1 MKQKKYILEL
11 VFKRFISTLK
21 TSNTLLFIFLLQCSI
36 SFSQNYSEG
45 VISYKNESG
54 EIIPFPGVT
63 VFWENTTTGTLT
75 DIDGNYKLLKSSLSK
90 NLVFKF
96 LGYKELVVDV
106 SDKNFYNLTMLKDEN
121 VLDEVVVNK
130 KRKTIQKSYF
140 KTQNIINVSSDE
152 LLKAACC
159 NISESF
165 ETNPSIDVNYSNAVT
180 GVKQV
185 KMLGLESPY
194 LLITE
199 ENIPMIRGASQVYG
213 LSFIP
218 GTWVESMQITKGSG
232 SVVNGF
238 ESISGQIN
246 VELKKP
252 YSDTPFF
259 VNVYSNNMGRNEVN
273 IHGNKIIND
282 KLSTGLYLH
291 ANKNTSINDKNSDG
305 FLDNPTSNA
314 FNIFNRWQYI
324 NTQNGTVSFLGI
336 RYMNDDKVIGENTEE
351 MVFIR
356 KPWKGEINTNR
367 FDSNFKFGYVNPSI
381 PYQSLG
387 FQMAYSRHDQ
397 DSFFGTRNYNINQ
410 NSFYSSL
417 IYNSIL
423 GSTLNKIKFGL
434 NYSYD
439 DFDEIVDKK
448 DVFYNRIDKSI
459 GGFFEYS
466 YDSMDAVSLVA
477 GIRYDI
483 HNNLGSFF
491 TPRIHMRYQPYEKS
505 VLRLS
510 LGTGRKSSNIFS
522 ENQNVFATGREIKI
536 SNKSGKFYGLDPE
549 KAINYGL
556 SFRQGFFINNR
567 EGDITFDYY
576 VTDFDNQ
583 IVVDWETQGELSFYN
598 LNGKSFSKSLQI
610 DLEYQIIDNVLIKS
624 TFKNFDV
631 KKQYD
636 SGFKQNPLTPKNR
649 FFTNIEASTNEKE
662 NGSKWKFDFTYNWIG
677 TQRLPSHTE
686 LVDFNGNSPSY
697 SLVNSQITRVLSN
710 KLDVYI
716 GGENIGSYTQ
726 NNPIVGDDPFG
737 ADFDTSLIYAPIHG
751 ALIYVGLRFNN

>member
-1 MKQKKYILEL
+1 MNNFLSFIL
-11 VFKRFISTLK
+11 VFSFITNTVYSQKNIFKGNVTFE
-21 TSNTLLFIFLLQCSI
+21 TESNEKQPL
-36 SFSQNYSEG
+36 N
-45 VISYKNESG
+45 
-54 EIIPFPGVT
+54 GVT
-63 VFWENTTTGTLT
+63 VYWLNTSLGTLS
-75 DIDGNYKLLKSSLSK
+75 DNNGNYEIPLSSSSNK
-90 NLVFKF
+90 LVFKF
-96 LGYKELVVDV
+96 LGFKEQVIDV
-106 SDKNFYNLTMLKDEN
+106 NDKTFYDITMLNDDN
-121 VLDEVVVNK
+121 ILDEVTVNK

-291 ANKNTSINDKNSDG
+291 ANKNTSINDKNNDG

-324 NTQNGTVSFLGI
+324 NTQKGTVSFLGI

-387 FQMAYSRHDQ
+387 FQMAYSNHDQ
-397 DSFFGTRNYNINQ
+397 DSFFGIRNYNINQ

-483 HNNLGSFF
+483 HNNLGNFF

-686 LVDFNGNSPSY
+686 LVDFKGNSPSY

-716 GGENIGSYTQ
+716 GGENIGGYTQ
-726 NNPIVGDDPFG
+726 SNPIIGGDDPFG

>member
-1 MKQKKYILEL
+1 MKK
-11 VFKRFISTLK
+11 
-21 TSNTLLFIFLLQCSI
+21 LLLI
-36 SFSQNYSEG
+36 SFAILFSFSFSYSQNFING
-45 VISYKNESG
+45 VIVYENQSG
-54 EIIPFPGVT
+54 ETRPLTGVT
-63 VFWENTTTGTLT
+63 VYWLNTSLGTLSDT
-75 DIDGNYKLLKSSLSK
+75 DGNYKIPLSSSSNK
-90 NLVFKF
+90 LVFKF
-96 LGYKELVVDV
+96 LGFKDQVIDV
-106 SDKNFYNLTMLKDEN
+106 TDKTLYNITMLNDDN
-121 VLDEVVVNK
+121 ILDEVTVNK

-324 NTQNGTVSFLGI
+324 NTQKGTVSFLGI

-387 FQMAYSRHDQ
+387 FQMAYSNHDQ
-397 DSFFGTRNYNINQ
+397 DSFFGIRNYNINQ

-483 HNNLGSFF
+483 HNNLGNFF

-686 LVDFNGNSPSY
+686 LVDFKGNSPSY

-710 KLDVYI
+710 KFDVYI
-716 GGENIGSYTQ
+716 GGENIGGYTQ
-726 NNPIVGDDPFG
+726 SNPIIGGDDPFG

>member
-1 MKQKKYILEL
+1 MKFKLLFFLFFLVLKSYSQEYLTGNISYLNEENKSISLEGVSIYWLDSSVGVVSDENGFYSIPFQESKNKL
-11 VFKRFISTLK
+11 VFKMLGFNDDLIEIITLK
-21 TSNTLLFIFLLQCSI
+21 KYNHVMIESSN
-36 SFSQNYSEG
+36 
-45 VISYKNESG
+45 K
-54 EIIPFPGVT
+54 
-63 VFWENTTTGTLT
+63 
-75 DIDGNYKLLKSSLSK
+75 
-90 NLVFKF
+90 
-96 LGYKELVVDV
+96 
-106 SDKNFYNLTMLKDEN
+106 
-121 VLDEVVVNK
+121 LDEVIIS
-130 KRKTIQKSYF
+130 KRQKTIQKSYF
-140 KTQNIINVSSDE
+140 KTQNITNVSSDE

-252 YSDTPFF
+252 YSDSPFF
-259 VNVYSNNMGRNEVN
+259 VNVYSNNMGRNEIN

-291 ANKNTSINDKNSDG
+291 ANKNSSINDKNNDG
-305 FLDNPTSNA
+305 FLDNPTSDA
-314 FNIFNRWQYI
+314 FNLFNRWQYI
-324 NTQNGTVSFLGI
+324 NTEKGLVSFLGVRFMKDEKI
-336 RYMNDDKVIGENTEE
+336 IGENTQD

-356 KPWKGEINTNR
+356 DPWRGEINTNR

-381 PYQSLG
+381 PYQSIG
-387 FQMAYSRHDQ
+387 FQMAYSNHDQ
-397 DSFFGTRNYNINQ
+397 DSFFGIRNYNINQ
-410 NSFYSSL
+410 SSFYSSL
-417 IYNSIL
+417 IYNTIL
-423 GSTLNKIKFGL
+423 GSTLNKIKFGF

-439 DFDEIVDKK
+439 DFDEVVDKK
-448 DVFYNRIDKSI
+448 NIFYSRIDKSF

-477 GIRYDI
+477 GIRYDV
-483 HNNLGSFF
+483 HNNLGDFF
-491 TPRIHMRYQPYEKS
+491 TPRLHMRYQPFEKS
-505 VLRLS
+505 VMRFS
-510 LGTGRKSSNIFS
+510 VGTGRKSSNIFS
-522 ENQNVFATGREIKI
+522 ENQNIFATGRDIQI
-536 SNKSGKFYGLDPE
+536 LNKSGKFYGLDSE
-549 KAINYGL
+549 KAINYGF

-576 VTDFDNQ
+576 VTDFKNQ
-583 IVVDWETQGELSFYN
+583 VVVDWETQGELSFYN
-598 LNGKSFSKSLQI
+598 LNGKSFAKSLQI
-610 DLEYQIIDNVLIKS
+610 DFEYQISDNVLIKS

-631 KKQYD
+631 KKQYV

-649 FFTNIEASTNEKE
+649 FFTNIEASTNERE
-662 NGSKWKFDFTYNWIG
+662 NGSKWKFDLTYNWIG
-677 TQRLPSHTE
+677 TQRLTSHTE
-686 LVDFNGNSPSY
+686 LVDFDGYSPSY
-697 SLVNSQITRVLSN
+697 SLLNSQITREFSN
-710 KLDVYI
+710 KLEVYI
-716 GGENIGSYTQ
+716 GGENIGGYTQ
-726 NNPIVGDDPFG
+726 SNPIIGGDPFG

-751 ALIYVGLRFNN
+751 ALFYLGLRLKL

>member
-1 MKQKKYILEL
+1 MKFKLLFFLFFLVLKSYSQEYLTGNISYLNEENKSISLEGVSIYWLDSSVGVVSDENGFYSIPFQESKNKL
-11 VFKRFISTLK
+11 VFKMLGFNDDLIEIITLK
-21 TSNTLLFIFLLQCSI
+21 KYNHVMI
-36 SFSQNYSEG
+36 
-45 VISYKNESG
+45 ES
-54 EIIPFPGVT
+54 
-63 VFWENTTTGTLT
+63 
-75 DIDGNYKLLKSSLSK
+75 SSK
-90 NLVFKF
+90 
-96 LGYKELVVDV
+96 
-106 SDKNFYNLTMLKDEN
+106 
-121 VLDEVVVNK
+121 LDEVIIS
-130 KRKTIQKSYF
+130 KRQKTIQKSYF
-140 KTQNIINVSSDE
+140 KTQNITNVSSNE

-252 YSDTPFF
+252 YSDSPFF
-259 VNVYSNNMGRNEVN
+259 VNVYSNNMGRNEIN

-291 ANKNTSINDKNSDG
+291 ANKNSSINDKNNDG
-305 FLDNPTSNA
+305 FLDNPTSDA
-314 FNIFNRWQYI
+314 FNLFNRWQYI
-324 NTQNGTVSFLGI
+324 NTEKGLVSFLGVRFMKDEKI
-336 RYMNDDKVIGENTEE
+336 IGENTQD

-356 KPWKGEINTNR
+356 DPWRGEINTNR

-381 PYQSLG
+381 PYQSIG
-387 FQMAYSRHDQ
+387 FQMAYSNHDQ
-397 DSFFGTRNYNINQ
+397 DSFFGIRNYNINQ
-410 NSFYSSL
+410 SSFYSSL
-417 IYNSIL
+417 IYNTIL
-423 GSTLNKIKFGL
+423 GSTLNKIKFGF

-439 DFDEIVDKK
+439 DFDEVVDKQNI
-448 DVFYNRIDKSI
+448 FYSRIDKSF

-477 GIRYDI
+477 GIRYDV
-483 HNNLGSFF
+483 HNNLGDFF
-491 TPRIHMRYQPYEKS
+491 TPRLHMRYQPFEKS
-505 VLRLS
+505 VMRFS
-510 LGTGRKSSNIFS
+510 VGTGRKSSNIFS
-522 ENQNVFATGREIKI
+522 ENQNIFATGRDIQI
-536 SNKSGKFYGLDPE
+536 LNKSGKFYGLDSE
-549 KAINYGL
+549 KAINYGF

-567 EGDITFDYY
+567 EGDITLDYY
-576 VTDFDNQ
+576 VTDFKNQ
-583 IVVDWETQGELSFYN
+583 VVVDWETQGELSFYN
-598 LNGKSFSKSLQI
+598 LNGKSFAKSLQI
-610 DLEYQIIDNVLIKS
+610 DFEYQISDNVLIKS

-631 KKQYD
+631 KKQYV

-649 FFTNIEASTNEKE
+649 FFTNIEASTNERE
-662 NGSKWKFDFTYNWIG
+662 NGSKWKFDLTYNWIG
-677 TQRLPSHTE
+677 TQRLTSHTE
-686 LVDFNGNSPSY
+686 LVDFDGYSPSY
-697 SLVNSQITRVLSN
+697 SLLNSQITREFSN
-710 KLDVYI
+710 KLEVYI
-716 GGENIGSYTQ
+716 GGENIGGYTQ
-726 NNPIVGDDPFG
+726 SNPIIGGDPFG

-751 ALIYVGLRFNN
+751 ALFYLGLRLKL

>member
-1 MKQKKYILEL
+1 
-11 VFKRFISTLK
+11 
-21 TSNTLLFIFLLQCSI
+21 
-36 SFSQNYSEG
+36 
-45 VISYKNESG
+45 
-54 EIIPFPGVT
+54 
-63 VFWENTTTGTLT
+63 
-75 DIDGNYKLLKSSLSK
+75 
-90 NLVFKF
+90 
-96 LGYKELVVDV
+96 
-106 SDKNFYNLTMLKDEN
+106 MLNDDN
-121 VLDEVVVNK
+121 ILDEVTVNK

-324 NTQNGTVSFLGI
+324 NTQKGTVSFLGI

-356 KPWKGEINTNR
+356 DPWKGEINTNR

-387 FQMAYSRHDQ
+387 FQMAYSNHDQ
-397 DSFFGTRNYNINQ
+397 DSFFGIRNYNINQ

-483 HNNLGSFF
+483 HNNLGNFF

-686 LVDFNGNSPSY
+686 LVDFKGNSPSY

-716 GGENIGSYTQ
+716 GGENIGGYTQ
-726 NNPIVGDDPFG
+726 SNPIIGGDDPFG

>member
-1 MKQKKYILEL
+1 
-11 VFKRFISTLK
+11 
-21 TSNTLLFIFLLQCSI
+21 
-36 SFSQNYSEG
+36 
-45 VISYKNESG
+45 
-54 EIIPFPGVT
+54 
-63 VFWENTTTGTLT
+63 
-75 DIDGNYKLLKSSLSK
+75 
-90 NLVFKF
+90 
-96 LGYKELVVDV
+96 
-106 SDKNFYNLTMLKDEN
+106 
-121 VLDEVVVNK
+121 
-130 KRKTIQKSYF
+130 
-140 KTQNIINVSSDE
+140 
-152 LLKAACC
+152 
-159 NISESF
+159 
-165 ETNPSIDVNYSNAVT
+165 
-180 GVKQV
+180 
-185 KMLGLESPY
+185 
-194 LLITE
+194 
-199 ENIPMIRGASQVYG
+199 
-213 LSFIP
+213 
-218 GTWVESMQITKGSG
+218 MQ
-232 SVVNGF
+232 GF
-238 ESISGQIN
+238 
-246 VELKKP
+246 
-252 YSDTPFF
+252 D
-259 VNVYSNNMGRNEVN
+259 
-273 IHGNKIIND
+273 
-282 KLSTGLYLH
+282 
-291 ANKNTSINDKNSDG
+291 
-305 FLDNPTSNA
+305 
-314 FNIFNRWQYI
+314 
-324 NTQNGTVSFLGI
+324 
-336 RYMNDDKVIGENTEE
+336 
-351 MVFIR
+351 
-356 KPWKGEINTNR
+356 
-367 FDSNFKFGYVNPSI
+367 PSI

-387 FQMAYSRHDQ
+387 FQMAYSNHDQ
-397 DSFFGTRNYNINQ
+397 DSFFGIRNYNINQ

-448 DVFYNRIDKSI
+448 NVFYNRIDKSI

-483 HNNLGSFF
+483 HNNLGNFF

-536 SNKSGKFYGLDPE
+536 SNNSGKFYGLDPE

-610 DLEYQIIDNVLIKS
+610 DLEYQIIDNVLLKS

-686 LVDFNGNSPSY
+686 LVDFKGNSPSY

-710 KLDVYI
+710 KFDVYI
-716 GGENIGSYTQ
+716 GGENIGGYTQ
-726 NNPIVGDDPFG
+726 SNPIIGGDDPFG

>member
-1 MKQKKYILEL
+1 MRKLL
-11 VFKRFISTLK
+11 LLIS
-21 TSNTLLFIFLLQCSI
+21 FAFLL
-36 SFSQNYSEG
+36 SFSFTYSQNFINGTIFYE
-45 VISYKNESG
+45 NQFG
-54 EIIPFPGVT
+54 ETLPFSGVT
-63 VFWENTTTGTLT
+63 VYWLNTSSGTLS
-75 DIDGNYKLLKSSLSK
+75 DIDGNYEIPLSNSSNK
-90 NLVFKF
+90 LVFKF
-96 LGYKELVVDV
+96 LGFKDQVIDIT
-106 SDKNFYNLTMLKDEN
+106 DKKIYNITMFIDDN
-121 VLDEVVVNK
+121 VLDEVTINK

-140 KTQNIINVSSDE
+140 KTQNITNVSSDE

-252 YSDTPFF
+252 YSDSPFF
-259 VNVYSNNMGRNEVN
+259 VNVYSNNMGRNEIN

-291 ANKNTSINDKNSDG
+291 ANKNSSINDKNNDG
-305 FLDNPTSNA
+305 FLDNPTSDA
-314 FNIFNRWQYI
+314 FNLFNRWQYI
-324 NTQNGTVSFLGI
+324 NTEKGLVSFLGVRFMKDEKI
-336 RYMNDDKVIGENTEE
+336 IGENTQD
-351 MVFIR
+351 MIFIR
-356 KPWKGEINTNR
+356 DPWRGEINTNR

-381 PYQSLG
+381 PYQSIG
-387 FQMAYSRHDQ
+387 FQMAYSNHDQ
-397 DSFFGTRNYNINQ
+397 DSFFGIRNYNINQ
-410 NSFYSSL
+410 SSFYSSL
-417 IYNSIL
+417 IYNTIL
-423 GSTLNKIKFGL
+423 GSTLNKIKFGF

-439 DFDEIVDKK
+439 DFDEVVDKQNI
-448 DVFYNRIDKSI
+448 FYSRIDKSF

-477 GIRYDI
+477 GIRYDV
-483 HNNLGSFF
+483 HNNLGDFF
-491 TPRIHMRYQPYEKS
+491 TPRLHMRYQPFEKS
-505 VLRLS
+505 VMRFS
-510 LGTGRKSSNIFS
+510 VGTGRKSSNIFS
-522 ENQNVFATGREIKI
+522 ENQNIFATGRDIQI
-536 SNKSGKFYGLDPE
+536 LNKSGKFYGLDSE
-549 KAINYGL
+549 KAINYGF

-576 VTDFDNQ
+576 VTDFKNQ
-583 IVVDWETQGELSFYN
+583 VVVDWETQGELSFYN
-598 LNGKSFSKSLQI
+598 LNGKSFAKSLQI
-610 DLEYQIIDNVLIKS
+610 DFEYQISDNVLIKS

-631 KKQYD
+631 KKQYV

-649 FFTNIEASTNEKE
+649 FFTNIEASTNERE
-662 NGSKWKFDFTYNWIG
+662 NGSKWKFDLTYNWIG
-677 TQRLPSHTE
+677 TQRLTSHTE
-686 LVDFNGNSPSY
+686 LVDFGGYSPSY
-697 SLVNSQITRVLSN
+697 SLLNSQITREFSN
-710 KLDVYI
+710 KLEVYI
-716 GGENIGSYTQ
+716 GGENIGGYTQ
-726 NNPIVGDDPFG
+726 SNPIIGGDPFG

-751 ALIYVGLRFNN
+751 ALFYLGLRLKL

>member
-1 MKQKKYILEL
+1 MKK
-11 VFKRFISTLK
+11 
-21 TSNTLLFIFLLQCSI
+21 LLLI
-36 SFSQNYSEG
+36 SFAILFSFSFSYSQNFING
-45 VISYKNESG
+45 VIVYENQSG
-54 EIIPFPGVT
+54 ETRPLTGVT
-63 VFWENTTTGTLT
+63 VYWLNTSLGTLS
-75 DIDGNYKLLKSSLSK
+75 DNNGNYEIPLSSSSNK
-90 NLVFKF
+90 LVFKF
-96 LGYKELVVDV
+96 LGFKDQVIDV
-106 SDKNFYNLTMLKDEN
+106 TEKTLYNITMLNDDN
-121 VLDEVVVNK
+121 ILDEVTVNK

-324 NTQNGTVSFLGI
+324 NTQKGTVSFLGI

-387 FQMAYSRHDQ
+387 FQMAYSNHDQ
-397 DSFFGTRNYNINQ
+397 DSFFGIRNYNINQ

-483 HNNLGSFF
+483 HNNLGNFF

-610 DLEYQIIDNVLIKS
+610 DLEYQIIDNVLLKS
-624 TFKNFDV
+624 TFKNYDV

-686 LVDFNGNSPSY
+686 LVDFKGNSPSY

-716 GGENIGSYTQ
+716 GGENIGGYTQ
-726 NNPIVGDDPFG
+726 SNPIIGGDDPFG

>member
-1 MKQKKYILEL
+1 VKKSFNLIL
-11 VFKRFISTLK
+11 IT
-21 TSNTLLFIFLLQCSI
+21 FLLQVSI
-36 SFSQNYSEG
+36 SFSQNYIEG
-45 VISYKNESG
+45 VISYENESG

-63 VFWENTTTGTLT
+63 VFWENTTVGTLT
-75 DIDGNYKLLKSSLSK
+75 NIDGNYKLLNSSVSNK
-90 NLVFKF
+90 LVFKF
-96 LGYKELVVDV
+96 LGYKEQIIDV
-106 SDKNFYNLTMLKDEN
+106 SNKKFYNVTMMKDEN

-140 KTQNIINVSSDE
+140 KTQNIINVSSEE

-165 ETNPSIDVNYSNAVT
+165 ETNPSIDVSYSNAIT

-218 GTWVESMQITKGSG
+218 GTWVESMQITKGAG

-273 IHGNKIIND
+273 IHGNKIINE

-291 ANKNTSINDKNSDG
+291 ANKNTSINDKNNDG

-324 NTQNGTVSFLGI
+324 NTQKGTVSFLGI
-336 RYMNDDKVIGENTEE
+336 RYMNDDKVIGENTEDV
-351 MVFIR
+351 VFIR
-356 KPWKGEINTNR
+356 NPWKGEINTNR

-387 FQMAYSRHDQ
+387 FQMAYSNHDQ
-397 DSFFGTRNYNINQ
+397 DSFFGIRNYNINQ

-448 DVFYNRIDKSI
+448 NVFYNRIDKSI

-466 YDSMDAVSLVA
+466 YDSVDAVSLVA

-491 TPRIHMRYQPYEKS
+491 TPRFHLRYQPFEKS

-510 LGTGRKSSNIFS
+510 AGTGRKSSNIFS
-522 ENQNVFATGREIKI
+522 ENQNIFTSGRQIKI
-536 SNKSGKFYGLDPE
+536 SNEFGNFYGLDPE

-567 EGDITFDYY
+567 EVDITFDYY

-677 TQRLPSHTE
+677 KQRLPSHTE
-686 LVDFNGNSPSY
+686 LIDFEGYSPNY
-697 SLVNSQITRVLSN
+697 SLVNSQITRVFSN
-710 KLDVYI
+710 KFEMYV
-716 GGENIGSYTQ
+716 GGENIGGYTQ
-726 NNPIVGDDPFG
+726 SNPIVGGYPFG
-737 ADFDTSLIYAPIHG
+737 TDFDTSIVYAPIHG
-751 ALIYVGLRFNN
+751 ALFYVGLRFNN

>member
-1 MKQKKYILEL
+1 MIKYNNLLLIIL
-11 VFKRFISTLK
+11 F
-21 TSNTLLFIFLLQCSI
+21 LQCSI
-36 SFSQNYSEG
+36 VLSQNYVEG
-45 VISYKNESG
+45 VISYENESG
-54 EIIPFPGVT
+54 EIIPLPGVT
-63 VFWENTTTGTLT
+63 VFWENSSTGTISN
-75 DIDGNYKLLKSSLSK
+75 IDGNYKLLKSSLSN

-96 LGYKELVVDV
+96 LGYKDQINDV
-106 SDKNFYNLTMLKDEN
+106 SNKRFYSLTMLKDEN
-121 VLDEVVVNK
+121 TLEEVVVNK

-165 ETNPSIDVNYSNAVT
+165 ETNPSIDVSYSNAVT

-218 GTWVESMQITKGSG
+218 GTWVESMQITKGTG

-252 YSDTPFF
+252 YSDSPFF
-259 VNVYSNNMGRNEVN
+259 VNIYSNNMGRNEVN
-273 IHGNKIIND
+273 LHSNKIIND
-282 KLSTGLYLH
+282 KVSTGLYLH
-291 ANKNTSINDKNSDG
+291 ANKNNHIIDNNNDG
-305 FLDNPTSNA
+305 FLDHPLSDAVN
-314 FNIFNRWQYI
+314 FFNRWQYI
-324 NTQNGTVSFLGI
+324 NPSKGTVAFFGYRFMS
-336 RYMNDDKVIGENTEE
+336 DKKELGENT
-351 MVFIR
+351 MDKLFIR
-356 KPWKGEINTNR
+356 DPWKGEIRTKR

-387 FQMAYSRHDQ
+387 FQMAFSSHDQ
-397 DSFFGTRNYNINQ
+397 DSYFGKRNYDINQ

-417 IYNSIL
+417 IYNSII
-423 GSTLNKIKFGL
+423 GSTLNKIKVGL
-434 NYSYD
+434 NFSYD
-439 DFDEIVDKK
+439 DFDEIVDISKTS
-448 DVFYNRIDKSI
+448 YNRIDNSI

-466 YDSMDAVSLVA
+466 YDSLDALSLVA

-491 TPRIHMRYQPYEKS
+491 TPRFHLRYQPFEKS

-510 LGTGRKSSNIFS
+510 AGSGRKSSNIFS
-522 ENQNVFATGREIKI
+522 ENQNIFTSGRKIKI
-536 SNKSGKFYGLDPE
+536 SKQLGEFYGLDPE
-549 KAINYGL
+549 KAFNYGL

-576 VTDFDNQ
+576 VTDFENQ
-583 IVVDWETQGELSFYN
+583 VIVDWETQGEVSFYN
-598 LNGKSFSKSLQI
+598 LDGKSFAKSLQI
-610 DLEYQIIDNVLIKS
+610 DFEYQLSNNILIKS

-631 KKQYD
+631 KKQYN
-636 SGFKQNPLTPKNR
+636 SGLKINPLTPKNR
-649 FFTNIEASTNEKE
+649 FFTNLEVSTNERK
-662 NGSKWKFDFTYNWIG
+662 NGSKWKFDLTYNWIG
-677 TQRLPSHTE
+677 KQRLPSHTE
-686 LVDFNGNSPSY
+686 LIDFEGYSPNY
-697 SLVNSQITRVLSN
+697 SLFNSQITRVFSKKFEMYL
-710 KLDVYI
+710 
-716 GGENIGSYTQ
+716 GGENIGGYTQ
-726 NNPIVGDDPFG
+726 SNPILGGYPFG
-737 ADFDTSLIYAPIHG
+737 TDFDTSIVYAPIHG
-751 ALIYVGLRFNN
+751 ALFYIGLRFNN

>member
-1 MKQKKYILEL
+1 MKKSFNLIL
-11 VFKRFISTLK
+11 IT
-21 TSNTLLFIFLLQCSI
+21 FLLQVSI
-36 SFSQNYSEG
+36 SFSQNYIEG
-45 VISYKNESG
+45 VISYENESG

-63 VFWENTTTGTLT
+63 VFWENTTVGTLT
-75 DIDGNYKLLKSSLSK
+75 NIDGNYKLLNSSVSNK
-90 NLVFKF
+90 LVFKF
-96 LGYKELVVDV
+96 LGYKEQIIDV
-106 SDKNFYNLTMLKDEN
+106 SNNKFYNVTMLKDEN

-140 KTQNIINVSSDE
+140 KTQNIINVSSEE

-165 ETNPSIDVNYSNAVT
+165 ETNPSIDVSYSNAIT

-218 GTWVESMQITKGSG
+218 GTWVESMQITKGAG

-273 IHGNKIIND
+273 IHGNKIINE

-291 ANKNTSINDKNSDG
+291 ANKNTSINDKNNDG

-324 NTQNGTVSFLGI
+324 NTQKGTVSFLGI
-336 RYMNDDKVIGENTEE
+336 RYMNDDKVIGENTEDV
-351 MVFIR
+351 VFIR
-356 KPWKGEINTNR
+356 NPWKGEINTNR

-387 FQMAYSRHDQ
+387 FQMAYSNHDQ
-397 DSFFGTRNYNINQ
+397 DSFFGIRNYNINQ

-448 DVFYNRIDKSI
+448 NVFYNRIDKSI

-466 YDSMDAVSLVA
+466 YDSVDAVSLVA

-491 TPRIHMRYQPYEKS
+491 TPRFHLRYQPFEKS

-510 LGTGRKSSNIFS
+510 AGTGRKSSNIFS
-522 ENQNVFATGREIKI
+522 ENQNIFTSGRQIKI
-536 SNKSGKFYGLDPE
+536 SNEFGNFYGLDPE

-677 TQRLPSHTE
+677 KQRLPSHTE
-686 LVDFNGNSPSY
+686 LIDFEGYSPNY
-697 SLVNSQITRVLSN
+697 SLVNSQITRVFSN
-710 KLDVYI
+710 KFEMYV
-716 GGENIGSYTQ
+716 GGENIGGYTQ
-726 NNPIVGDDPFG
+726 SNPIVGGYPFG
-737 ADFDTSLIYAPIHG
+737 TDFDTSIVYAPIHG
-751 ALIYVGLRFNN
+751 ALFYVGLRFNN

>member
-1 MKQKKYILEL
+1 MKKLLLITFAIL
-11 VFKRFISTLK
+11 F
-21 TSNTLLFIFLLQCSI
+21 
-36 SFSQNYSEG
+36 SFSFSYSQNFING
-45 VISYKNESG
+45 VIVYENQSG
-54 EIIPFPGVT
+54 ETRPLTGVT
-63 VFWENTTTGTLT
+63 VYWLNTSLGTLSDT
-75 DIDGNYKLLKSSLSK
+75 DGNYKIPLSSSSNK
-90 NLVFKF
+90 LVFKF
-96 LGYKELVVDV
+96 LGFKDQVIDV
-106 SDKNFYNLTMLKDEN
+106 TEKTLYNITMLNDDN
-121 VLDEVVVNK
+121 ILDEVTVNK

-324 NTQNGTVSFLGI
+324 NTQKGTVSFLGI

-387 FQMAYSRHDQ
+387 FQMAYSNHDQ
-397 DSFFGTRNYNINQ
+397 DSFFGIRNYNINQ

-483 HNNLGSFF
+483 HNNLGNFF

-610 DLEYQIIDNVLIKS
+610 DLEYQIIDNVLLKS
-624 TFKNFDV
+624 TFKNYDV

-686 LVDFNGNSPSY
+686 LVDFKGNSPSY

-716 GGENIGSYTQ
+716 GGENIGGYTQ
-726 NNPIVGDDPFG
+726 SNPIIGGDDPFG

>member
-1 MKQKKYILEL
+1 MRK
-11 VFKRFISTLK
+11 
-21 TSNTLLFIFLLQCSI
+21 LLLLI
-36 SFSQNYSEG
+36 SFAFLFSFSFTYSQNFINGTIVYE
-45 VISYKNESG
+45 NQFG
-54 EIIPFPGVT
+54 ETLPFSGVT
-63 VFWENTTTGTLT
+63 VYWLNTSLGTLS
-75 DIDGNYKLLKSSLSK
+75 DIDGNYEIPLSNSSNK
-90 NLVFKF
+90 LVFKF
-96 LGYKELVVDV
+96 LGFKDQVIDIT
-106 SDKNFYNLTMLKDEN
+106 DKKIYNITMFIDDN
-121 VLDEVVVNK
+121 VLDEVTINK

-140 KTQNIINVSSDE
+140 KTQNITNVSSDE

-252 YSDTPFF
+252 YSDSPFF
-259 VNVYSNNMGRNEVN
+259 VNVYSNNMGRNEIN

-291 ANKNTSINDKNSDG
+291 ANKNSSINDKNNDG
-305 FLDNPTSNA
+305 FLDNPTSDA
-314 FNIFNRWQYI
+314 FNLFNRWQYI
-324 NTQNGTVSFLGI
+324 NTEKGLVSFLGVRFMKDEKI
-336 RYMNDDKVIGENTEE
+336 IGENTQD

-356 KPWKGEINTNR
+356 DPWRGEINTNR

-381 PYQSLG
+381 PYQSIG
-387 FQMAYSRHDQ
+387 FQMAYSNHDQ
-397 DSFFGTRNYNINQ
+397 DSFFGIRNYNINQ
-410 NSFYSSL
+410 SSFYSSL
-417 IYNSIL
+417 IYNTIL
-423 GSTLNKIKFGL
+423 GSTLNKIKFGF

-439 DFDEIVDKK
+439 DFDEVVDKK
-448 DVFYNRIDKSI
+448 NIFYSRIDKSF

-477 GIRYDI
+477 GIRYDV
-483 HNNLGSFF
+483 HNNLGDFF
-491 TPRIHMRYQPYEKS
+491 TPRLHMRYQPFEKS
-505 VLRLS
+505 VMRFS
-510 LGTGRKSSNIFS
+510 VGTGRKSSNIFS
-522 ENQNVFATGREIKI
+522 ENQNIFATGRDIQI
-536 SNKSGKFYGLDPE
+536 LNKSGKFYGLDSE
-549 KAINYGL
+549 KAINYGF

-576 VTDFDNQ
+576 VTDFKNQ
-583 IVVDWETQGELSFYN
+583 VVVDWETQGELSFYN
-598 LNGKSFSKSLQI
+598 LNGKSFAKSLQI
-610 DLEYQIIDNVLIKS
+610 DFEYQISDNVLIKS

-631 KKQYD
+631 KKQYV

-649 FFTNIEASTNEKE
+649 FFTNIEASTNERE
-662 NGSKWKFDFTYNWIG
+662 NGSKWKFDLTYNWIG
-677 TQRLPSHTE
+677 TQRLTSHTE
-686 LVDFNGNSPSY
+686 LVDFGGYSPSY
-697 SLVNSQITRVLSN
+697 SLLNSQITREFSN
-710 KLDVYI
+710 KLEVYI
-716 GGENIGSYTQ
+716 GGENIGGYTQ
-726 NNPIVGDDPFG
+726 SNPIIGGDPFG

-751 ALIYVGLRFNN
+751 ALFYLGLRLKL

>member
-1 MKQKKYILEL
+1 VKKSFNLIL
-11 VFKRFISTLK
+11 IT
-21 TSNTLLFIFLLQCSI
+21 FLLQVSI
-36 SFSQNYSEG
+36 SFSQNYIEG
-45 VISYKNESG
+45 VISYENESG

-63 VFWENTTTGTLT
+63 VFWENTTVGTLT
-75 DIDGNYKLLKSSLSK
+75 NIDGNYKLLNSSVSNK
-90 NLVFKF
+90 LVFKF
-96 LGYKELVVDV
+96 LGYKEQIIDV
-106 SDKNFYNLTMLKDEN
+106 SNKKFYNVTMMKDEN

-140 KTQNIINVSSDE
+140 KTQNIINVSSEE

-165 ETNPSIDVNYSNAVT
+165 ETNPSIDVSYSNAIT

-218 GTWVESMQITKGSG
+218 GTWVESMQITKGAG

-273 IHGNKIIND
+273 IHGNKIINE

-291 ANKNTSINDKNSDG
+291 ANKNTSINDKNNDG

-324 NTQNGTVSFLGI
+324 NTQKGTVSFLGI
-336 RYMNDDKVIGENTEE
+336 RYMNDDKVIGENTEDV
-351 MVFIR
+351 VFIR
-356 KPWKGEINTNR
+356 NPWKGEINTNR

-387 FQMAYSRHDQ
+387 FQMAYSNHDQ
-397 DSFFGTRNYNINQ
+397 DSFFGIRNYNINQ

-448 DVFYNRIDKSI
+448 NVFYNRIDKSI

-466 YDSMDAVSLVA
+466 YDSVDAVSLVA

-491 TPRIHMRYQPYEKS
+491 TPRFHLRYQPFEKS

-510 LGTGRKSSNIFS
+510 AGTGRKSSNIFS
-522 ENQNVFATGREIKI
+522 ENQNIFTSGRQIKI
-536 SNKSGKFYGLDPE
+536 SNEFGNFYGLDPE

-677 TQRLPSHTE
+677 KQRLPSHTE
-686 LVDFNGNSPSY
+686 LIDFEGYSPNY
-697 SLVNSQITRVLSN
+697 SLVNSQITRVFSN
-710 KLDVYI
+710 KFEMYV
-716 GGENIGSYTQ
+716 GGENIGGYTQ
-726 NNPIVGDDPFG
+726 SNPIVGGYPFG
-737 ADFDTSLIYAPIHG
+737 TDFDTSIVYAPIHG
-751 ALIYVGLRFNN
+751 ALFYVGLRFNN

>member
-1 MKQKKYILEL
+1 MNNFLSFIL
-11 VFKRFISTLK
+11 VFSFITNTVYSQKNIFKGNVTFE
-21 TSNTLLFIFLLQCSI
+21 TESNEKQPL
-36 SFSQNYSEG
+36 N
-45 VISYKNESG
+45 
-54 EIIPFPGVT
+54 GVT
-63 VFWENTTTGTLT
+63 VYWLNTSIGTLS
-75 DIDGNYKLLKSSLSK
+75 DNNGNYEIPLSSSSNK
-90 NLVFKF
+90 LVFKF
-96 LGYKELVVDV
+96 LGFKEQVIDV
-106 SDKNFYNLTMLKDEN
+106 NDKTFYDITMLNDDN
-121 VLDEVVVNK
+121 ILDEVTVNK

-324 NTQNGTVSFLGI
+324 NTQKGTVSFLGI

-387 FQMAYSRHDQ
+387 FQMAYSNHDQ
-397 DSFFGTRNYNINQ
+397 DSFFGIRNYNINQ

-686 LVDFNGNSPSY
+686 LVDFKGNSPSY

-716 GGENIGSYTQ
+716 GGENIGGYTQ
-726 NNPIVGDDPFG
+726 SNPIIGGDDPFG